1 MTEFVEQVK
10 VKASGTE
17 KIEYII
23 YYILGAL
30 ELILAFRLL
39 LKLLG
44 ASTGSGFVRA
54 IYGISSIFVM
64 PFQGIFRTAVAQG
77 AETASVFEPATL
89 VAIIVYGIAAWGLVK
104 LIRIS
109 SGETQPE

>member
-17 KIEYII
+17 RIEYII
-23 YYILGAL
+23 YYVLGTI
-30 ELILAFRLL
+30 ELILAFRLI

-54 IYGISSIFVM
+54 IYGVSSIFVL

-77 AETASVFEPATL
+77 VETVAIFEPATL
-89 VAIIVYGIAAWGLVK
+89 VAIIVYSIAAWGLVK